1 MALDT
6 RGARDDCQIF
16 RRGLPFV
23 ETSGDGQVRLGLQF
37 CSFQASLDQFDVVMN
52 DWMTNARFPTEASG
66 FDALLD
72 PARALTTVE
81 RVGFYFVPPHDDD
94 FQAAAVFKTRRQ
106 QTPKN
111 GRLVIRKRVVDPTDA
126 TRRFDRRGFVFSIRD
141 ASGAEIEQ
149 VTTDSTGRAV
159 VSATLQIGATYTVE
173 EVGTHSRTSL
183 APRKR

>member
-1 MALDT
+1 M
-6 RGARDDCQIF
+6 
-16 RRGLPFV
+16 
-23 ETSGDGQVRLGLQF
+23 
-37 CSFQASLDQFDVVMN
+37 
-52 DWMTNARFPTEASG
+52 
-66 FDALLD
+66 
-72 PARALTTVE
+72 
-81 RVGFYFVPPHDDD
+81 
-94 FQAAAVFKTRRQ
+94 
-106 QTPKN
+106 
-111 GRLVIRKRVVDPTDA
+111 IRKRVVDPTDA